1 MKSLLSNRIAVFSV
15 IAALLLFGTAIPGSQ
30 LQAQTASSRLA
41 VELSHPVYA
50 IIETAELRGVLT
62 RLSSVKPYTSAQVL
76 KFLEAMLAR
85 PEAFSPAERVLI
97 EHYAV
102 EFSRGTGQEK
112 SLLAD
117 DQGTLRLFPETGTA
131 PQEASAGTA
140 PSGASAGALLPGSA
154 RAGLRFEATTRFGL
168 DGLYALAAGTG
179 TTPLK
184 DLWHLNSR
192 LVPYLSADVTP
203 WLSIKGEAGF
213 DIDKIERGLY
223 LPYSFSKE
231 WDAGH
236 ISFGTPRYS
245 NGELDYPSFSYDI
258 RQDIAAQ
265 TDDGGLMVRLSRFR
279 RDWGVGSGSFSL
291 SGTARPFVGL
301 EMAFRP
307 SRFFAVSGLMGS
319 LTNWE
324 KYSAERS
331 TAMAD
336 LDGDGNKEYTA
347 ISWQKMLGLQRM
359 ELFPFDW
366 LTVSATSSVVG
377 AKRFELGYMSPLLF
391 SVMYQN
397 QLADIDNLA
406 VQIDG
411 SVQVPRLGKL
421 YLSFYADEME
431 ITHLDEL
438 FTKARNMFA
447 LQGGAK
453 IPLSFAGLSFA
464 TLTAQYTKIEP
475 FVYAHYPTWYPD
487 YRLRVDTSYTQDGEN
502 LGYYLKPNS
511 DEFLVK
517 FEAMP
522 APGLRTTLKYAFVR
536 HGDNP
541 SKNRGDLVVF
551 GDVNKDLPYTP
562 AGIALEKHFLHDG
575 LYDFNHIASL
585 NLSWRP
591 LEARLPFEL
600 GLGYGFSYTW
610 WEDTNGCGEPV
621 PAPSLK
627 NLLELSVKLF
637 W

>member
-15 IAALLLFGTAIPGSQ
+15 IAALLLFGTVSPESL
-30 LQAQTASSRLA
+30 LQAQTSSSRLA

-76 KFLEAMLAR
+76 KFLEAMLTR
-85 PEAFSPAERVLI
+85 SEAFSSAERVLI
-97 EHYAV
+97 EHYAA

-112 SLLAD
+112 SVLAD
-117 DQGTLRLFPETGTA
+117 DHGALRLFPGTGTA
-131 PQEASAGTA
+131 AQGSSASAGV
-140 PSGASAGALLPGSA
+140 
-154 RAGLRFEATTRFGL
+154 RFEATTRFGL
-168 DGLYALAAGTG
+168 DGLYDLAAGTG

-192 LVPYLSADVTP
+192 LVPYLSADLTP

-236 ISFGTPRYS
+236 IDFSPSRYS

-324 KYSAERS
+324 KGSAEKS
-331 TAMAD
+331 TDPAAA
-336 LDGDGNKEYTA
+336 TA

-411 SVQVPRLGKL
+411 SVQVPKLGKL

-453 IPLSFAGLSFA
+453 IPLPFASLPFA

-511 DEFLVK
+511 DEFLLK

-522 APGLRTTLKYAFVR
+522 APGLRTTLKYTFVR

-551 GDVNKDLPYTP
+551 GDVNKDLPYTT

-610 WEDTNGCGEPV
+610 WEDTNGCGEVV

-627 NLLELSVKLF
+627 NLLELSIKLF

>member
-30 LQAQTASSRLA
+30 LQAQTSSSRLA

-76 KFLEAMLAR
+76 KLLEAMLAR

-117 DQGTLRLFPETGTA
+117 DQGSLRLFPETGTA
-131 PQEASAGTA
+131 AQEASAGAA
-140 PSGASAGALLPGSA
+140 PSGATADALLPGSA

-179 TTPLK
+179 TAPLK

-236 ISFGTPRYS
+236 IDFSPSRYS

-324 KYSAERS
+324 KGSAERS
-331 TAMAD
+331 TDPSAA
-336 LDGDGNKEYTA
+336 TA

-377 AKRFELGYMSPLLF
+377 AKR
-391 SVMYQN
+391 
-397 QLADIDNLA
+397 
-406 VQIDG
+406 
-411 SVQVPRLGKL
+411 
-421 YLSFYADEME
+421 
-431 ITHLDEL
+431 
-438 FTKARNMFA
+438 
-447 LQGGAK
+447 
-453 IPLSFAGLSFA
+453 
-464 TLTAQYTKIEP
+464 
-475 FVYAHYPTWYPD
+475 
-487 YRLRVDTSYTQDGEN
+487 
-502 LGYYLKPNS
+502 
-511 DEFLVK
+511 
-517 FEAMP
+517 
-522 APGLRTTLKYAFVR
+522 
-536 HGDNP
+536 
-541 SKNRGDLVVF
+541 
-551 GDVNKDLPYTP
+551 
-562 AGIALEKHFLHDG
+562 
-575 LYDFNHIASL
+575 
-585 NLSWRP
+585 
-591 LEARLPFEL
+591 
-600 GLGYGFSYTW
+600 
-610 WEDTNGCGEPV
+610 
-621 PAPSLK
+621 
-627 NLLELSVKLF
+627 
-637 W
+637 

>member
-1 MKSLLSNRIAVFSV
+1 MKLLLSYRIMAKKAPLLVF
-15 IAALLLFGTAIPGSQ
+15 IAAFLLLGAGKPDIQLYAQRSPGH
-30 LQAQTASSRLA
+30 LA

-50 IIETAELRGVLT
+50 MIASAELRGVLT
-62 RLSSVKPYTSAQVL
+62 RMTSVKPYTSAQVL
-76 KFLEAMLAR
+76 AFLEAMLAK
-85 PEAFSPAERVLI
+85 PGAFSDAELERI
-97 EHYAV
+97 AQYAA
-102 EFSRGTGQEK
+102 EFSRGTGQET
-112 SLLAD
+112 SVLTDNHGVL
-117 DQGTLRLFPETGTA
+117 QLFPE
-131 PQEASAGTA
+131 AGRDI
-140 PSGASAGALLPGSA
+140 GAAYPGAAYPGAA
-154 RAGLRFEATTRFGL
+154 RAGVRCEATTRFGL

-179 TTPLK
+179 TVPLK

-192 LVPYLSADVTP
+192 VVPYLAADLTP

-213 DIDKIERGLY
+213 DIDKIERNLY
-223 LPYSFSKE
+223 LPYSFTKE

-236 ISFGTPRYS
+236 IAFGTPRYS
-245 NGELDYPSFSYDI
+245 TGELDYPTFSYDI
-258 RQDIAAQ
+258 RQDIAAE
-265 TDDGGLMVRLSRFR
+265 TEDGQLLLRLSRFR
-279 RDWGVGSGSFSL
+279 RDWGIGSGSFSL

-307 SRFFAVSGLMGS
+307 SRFFAVSSLMGS

-324 KYSAERS
+324 KGGAEKSTDPSA
-331 TAMAD
+331 AA
-336 LDGDGNKEYTA
+336 A

-411 SVQVPRLGKL
+411 SIQVPKLGKL
-421 YLSFYADEME
+421 FLSFYADEME

-447 LQGGAK
+447 LQGGTK
-453 IPLSFAGLSFA
+453 IPLAGTLLPFA

-502 LGYYLKPNS
+502 LGYYLQPNS
-511 DEFLVK
+511 DEFLIK
-517 FEAMP
+517 FDAMP
-522 APGLRTTLKYAFVR
+522 APGLQTTLKYAFVR

-551 GDVNKDLPYTP
+551 GDVTKDLPYTS
-562 AGIALEKHFLHDG
+562 AGIALEKNFLHDG

-585 NLSWRP
+585 AVRWRP
-591 LEARLPFEL
+591 HHAKLPYEL
-600 GLGYGFSYTW
+600 GLGYGFAYTW
-610 WEDTNGCGEPV
+610 WEDTNGCGEVV
-621 PAPSLK
+621 PAPSVK
-627 NLLELSVKLF
+627 HLLELSFKLL